1 MTFTLQSVRI
11 IKLAQLSI
19 GAREAIRLG
28 RMEAAKVWTKCRD
41 LHLAA
46 RKDGSKWPNKDTLQ
60 KATKGFGLHSQ
71 SAQMVCHAFL
81 ANIDTTTQLRRS
93 GRKEIRY
100 PWRDKLFYPLM
111 WPAQAMSLNGQQ
123 IVLPMGRGRKSIV
136 LSKPDWLKAPTACKL
151 VWNGVCD
158 ELHVVVE
165 SEHAKQAPGDAH
177 ACIDLGQIHLATV
190 VTNTGQALIVS
201 GRGVR
206 SEKRRM
212 NKMHGAMAKKI
223 ARCTKGSRRCKK
235 LRRVRATQACRIERR
250 VRDMRHKATRQAID
264 FCIENKVGKVFI
276 GNPDGVRRNACGRKH
291 NQRMCQWEYGKDI
304 NYLEQKS
311 NKAAIECFTGS
322 ERGTSSRC
330 PECGAK
336 HKPHGRNWNCKACG
350 FSGHRDVVG
359 GVNMHPL
366 AFDEKV
372 KFPSKLDTTYLR
384 PGQRSQGSDKTTGI
398 NNQQLG
404 SSSCSDTS
412 QESSLLLLNESME
425 STTNAAMHWASQES
439 GHIHAT
445 SSEAHPL

>member
-1 MTFTLQSVRI
+1 MRS
-11 IKLAQLSI
+11 S
-19 GAREAIRLG
+19 IRLG
-28 RMEAAKVWTKCRD
+28 RMEAAKVWIKCRD

-46 RKDGSKWPNKDTLQ
+46 RKDSTKWPNKDSLQ
-60 KATKGFGLHSQ
+60 KATKGFGIHSQ

-81 ANIDTTTQLRRS
+81 ANIDTTTQLRKS

-111 WPAQAMSLNGQQ
+111 WPAQAMSLQGGRV
-123 IVLPMGRGRKSIV
+123 VLPMGRGRKSVV
-136 LSKPDWLKAPTACKL
+136 LTKPDWLQVPSACKL
-151 VWNGVCD
+151 VWNGICD
-158 ELHVVVE
+158 ELHVVVDMLQAQE
-165 SEHAKQAPGDAH
+165 APGDAH

-190 VTNTGQALIVS
+190 VTNTEAALIIS

-212 NKMHGAMAKKI
+212 NKMHGCMAKKI
-223 ARCTKGSRRCKK
+223 SRCTKGSRRWKK
-235 LRRVRATQACRIERR
+235 LRRVRATLACRIERR

-264 FCIENKVGKVFI
+264 FCIGHKVGKLFI

-291 NQRMCQWEYGKDI
+291 NLRMSQWEYGKDI

-311 NKAAIECFTGS
+311 KQSAIECFTGS

-336 HKPHGRNWNCKACG
+336 HKPSGRNWNCKACG

-359 GVNMHPL
+359 AINMHPL

-372 KFPSKLDTTYLR
+372 RFPSRKDTTYLR
-384 PGQRSQGSDKTTGI
+384 PGQRRQGISKTSGM
-398 NNQQLG
+398 NNQSSR

-412 QESSLLLLNESME
+412 HENNFMLLNESMG
-425 STTNAAMHWASQES
+425 STANAAMPWASQEAS
-439 GHIHAT
+439 HSHAN
-445 SSEAHPL
+445 SSEAHRL

>member
-1 MTFTLQSVRI
+1 
-11 IKLAQLSI
+11 
-19 GAREAIRLG
+19 
-28 RMEAAKVWTKCRD
+28 MEAAKVWTKCRD
-41 LHLAA
+41 LHQAA
-46 RKDGSKWPNKDTLQ
+46 RKDSAKWPTKDSLQ

-93 GRKEIRY
+93 GRQEIRY

-111 WPAQAMSLNGQQ
+111 WPAQAMGLQSGR
-123 IVLPMGRGRKSIV
+123 IVLPMGRGRSSIV
-136 LSKPDWLKAPTACKL
+136 IPKPDWLSAPTACKL

-165 SEHAKQAPGDAH
+165 SEQAKESPGSAH

-190 VTNTGQALIVS
+190 VTNTGQALIIS

-212 NKMHGAMAKKI
+212 NKMHGQMAKKLS
-223 ARCTKGSRRCKK
+223 RCTKGSRRWKK
-235 LRRVRATQACRIERR
+235 LRRTRSTQACRIERR

-264 FCIENKVGKVFI
+264 FCIENKVGNLFI

-291 NQRMCQWEYGKDI
+291 NQRMSQWEYGKDI

-311 NKAAIECFTGS
+311 KKVAIECFTGS

-330 PECGAK
+330 PECGSK
-336 HKPHGRNWNCKACG
+336 HKPSGRNWRCKVCN

-372 KFPSKLDTTYLR
+372 KFPSKMDTTYLR
-384 PGQRSQGSDKTTGI
+384 PGQRRSSAGKTSGM
-398 NNQQLG
+398 NNQSLG
-404 SSSCSDTS
+404 SSRRSDTS
-412 QESSLLLLNESME
+412 RESNLLLLNESME
-425 STTNAAMHWASQES
+425 STANAVTPWASQEA
-439 GHIHAT
+439 GHIHT
-445 SSEAHPL
+445 LSSEAHRL